1 VIALL
6 PGRRGLT
13 LIELLVV
20 IAIISLLVTL
30 LIPAVQSARESARRA
45 TCQAKIRDI
54 GLACHSYHASNKAFP
69 PIQQHK
75 FLDPANL
82 ATRSDRPFSGSLI
95 ACNSPSPNQQ
105 ETTSLSF
112 VSALFPYVDLQSVY
126 DRLDLASPPAGKS
139 PLYGYFAFVKC
150 PTNPAQT
157 TSGPGG
163 QSFHYSGS
171 TGTNG
176 TNCSLLATGP
186 DGVTPLGTSARPDG
200 VFWAN
205 SGCRAAQISDGL
217 AKTIMVCE
225 RQGYEAV
232 SAVMGSSGF
241 LQVQRVVAGT
251 NRGQGTWLW
260 RTPNNPTSLWYS
272 NNMPVSLHPGGL
284 TLCMADGSVHFI
296 SELIETQIWN
306 NLARRADGQMVISP

>member
-1 VIALL
+1 MVMLA
-6 PGRRGLT
+6 GRRGMT
-13 LIELLVV
+13 LIELLAV
-20 IAIISLLVTL
+20 IAIIGLLVAL

-54 GLACHSYHASNKAFP
+54 GLACQSYHSSKGVFP

-82 ATRSDRPFSGSLI
+82 ATRSDRPFPGSLI

-112 VSALFPYVDLQSVY
+112 MSALFPYVDLQAVY
-126 DRLDLASPPAGKS
+126 DRLDLASQPLGKS

-157 TSGPGG
+157 NSGPGG

-176 TNCSLLATGP
+176 SNCSLLSTGP
-186 DGVTPLGTSARPDG
+186 DGVTPLAASAEPNG
-200 VFWAN
+200 MFWAN
-205 SGCRAAQISDGL
+205 SGCRAAKVQDGL

-241 LQVQRVVAGT
+241 LQVVRVVAGT

-284 TLCMADGSVHFI
+284 NLCMADGSVHFI
-296 SELIETQIWN
+296 SELIESVTWN
-306 NLARRADGQMVISP
+306 NLARRADGQAVSIP

>member
-1 VIALL
+1 MAVTAC
-6 PGRRGLT
+6 RRGLT
-13 LIELLVV
+13 LIELLAV
-20 IAIISLLVTL
+20 IAIIGLLITLLV
-30 LIPAVQSARESARRA
+30 PAVQSARESARRA
-45 TCQAKIRDI
+45 TCQAKIRDL
-54 GLACHSYHASNKAFP
+54 GLACQSYHTSHESFP

-75 FLDPANL
+75 FLDPANF
-82 ATRSDRPFSGSLI
+82 ATRSDRPFPGSLI
-95 ACNSPSPNQQ
+95 ACNSPTPNQQ

-112 VSALFPYVDLQSVY
+112 MSALFPYVDLQSVY
-126 DRLDLASPPAGKS
+126 DRLDMTAQPPSNS

-176 TNCSLLATGP
+176 TNCSLIATGS
-186 DGVTPLGTSARPDG
+186 DGVTSLAASAKPDG

-205 SGCRAAQISDGL
+205 SGCRAAQIRDGL
-217 AKTIMVCE
+217 ANTIMVCE

-232 SAVMGSSGF
+232 SAAMGSSGF
-241 LQVQRVVAGT
+241 LQVNRVVAGT

-284 TLCMADGSVHFI
+284 NLCMADGSVHFI
-296 SELIETQIWN
+296 SELIEAQTWN
-306 NLARRADGQMVISP
+306 NLARRADGQAVMIP

>member
-1 VIALL
+1 MAR
-6 PGRRGLT
+6 PAGRRGLT
-13 LIELLVV
+13 LIELLAV
-20 IAIISLLVTL
+20 IAIIGLLIAL

-54 GLACHSYHASNKAFP
+54 GLACQSYHASNEAFP

-75 FLDPANL
+75 FLDPANF
-82 ATRSDRPFSGSLI
+82 ATRSDRPFPGSLI

-112 VSALFPYVDLQSVY
+112 MSALFPYVDLQTVY
-126 DRLDLASPPAGKS
+126 DRLDMASQPPSNS

-157 TSGPGG
+157 TFGPGG

-176 TNCSLLATGP
+176 SNCSLLGTGP
-186 DGVTPLGTSARPDG
+186 DGVTPLAASAKPDG
-200 VFWAN
+200 MFWAN
-205 SGCRAAQISDGL
+205 AGCRAAQVRDGL
-217 AKTIMVCE
+217 ANTIMVCE
-225 RQGYEAV
+225 RQGYEAT

-241 LQVQRVVAGT
+241 LQVNRVVAGT

-260 RTPNNPTSLWYS
+260 RTPNNPTTLWYS

-284 TLCMADGSVHFI
+284 NLCMADGSVHFI
-296 SELIETQIWN
+296 SELIEATTWN
-306 NLARRADGQMVISP
+306 NLARRADGQAVMIP